1 MTEVRI
7 LVVEDERIVAE
18 DLRMRLQKMG
28 YAVPST
34 VSSGDEAIRELEKNG
49 ADLVIMDIVIKGEMD
64 GIETADIIRSRFDVP
79 VVYLTAYADEEML
92 NRARITEPFGYIV
105 KPFDER
111 ELHITIEMALYKSKM
126 ENKLKEAKE
135 RFSATLNSIGDGII
149 AMDSGR
155 RILFMNPAARSMT
168 GRDLDDARGKSLEEV
183 YNIITNGNGES
194 TLVTGNGKT
203 IFVEHAYTPLKD
215 SKGKLNGL
223 VLVFR
228 DISGRKRAEELRLEN
243 MRLNYANK
251 IKSEFIANTSHELV
265 TPLNFII
272 GFSELLVRNTVG
284 ELNETQERYAE
295 NINKSGRHLLMLI
308 NDILDLSRIEAGKI
322 GLFFENISVSGT
334 INDTISLIKE
344 KAGKHNIH
352 LITDI
357 DPGLEIEADE
367 QRLKQVLLNLLDNAV
382 KFSKKEGGTVTIK
395 AGKEGDMALFSVSDT
410 GIGIREEDMKKLFN
424 QFEQLDS
431 GISKKYGGTGLG
443 LAITKKLVELHGGK
457 ITVES
462 RYGEGSTFIFV
473 IPVTQKR

>member
-1 MTEVRI
+1 MTKVRI

-18 DLRMRLQKMG
+18 DLRVRLQKMG

-34 VSSGDEAIRELEKNG
+34 VSSGDEAVRELEKNG
-49 ADLVIMDIVIKGEMD
+49 TDLVIMDIVIKGGMD

-79 VVYLTAYADEEML
+79 VVYLTAYTDEEML

-168 GRDLDDARGKSLEEV
+168 GLNDARGKSLEEV
-183 YNIITNGNGES
+183 YNIITDENGES

-215 SKGKLNGL
+215 SRGKFNGL

-228 DISGRKRAEELRLEN
+228 DISERKRAEKLHLEN

-272 GFSELLVRNTVG
+272 GFSDLLVRKAVG

-295 NINKSGRHLLMLI
+295 NINKSGRHLLALI

-322 GLFFENISVSGT
+322 ELFFEKISVTET

-357 DPGLEIEADE
+357 DPELEIEADE

-382 KFSKKEGGTVTIK
+382 KFSKKEGGTIAIK
-395 AGKEGDMALFSVSDT
+395 AGKEGDMARFSVSDT

-462 RYGEGSTFIFV
+462 RYGECSTFTFI